1 MTIPTRNTSLH
12 VERVEMPAA
21 ANLLSGLEFPMR
33 AEARQSLLAVLDAEC
48 GQLRRAVTT
57 QEYSA
62 VRTAEADAELAAA
75 RLDAGRVALSRAKTA
90 ADVADR
96 RESWLKILIWALC
109 ASACFAAEFVLSW
122 NALCFVLNVE
132 KWTVLGVL
140 LGLAPPSGLA
150 VLEVVI
156 ARLFEDP
163 WQELRACAASTRR
176 TVARVAMAVLLLALA
191 AGNGITIWRLAKARE
206 VAVQLESVL
215 NRNLTSD
222 ATEKELAKL
231 DRTAIDQ
238 AVLWVSLLVSVDG
251 AIFLLL
257 SLRAG
262 KEIRNRRIADRE
274 LARARSE
281 HTRLETEAARASSE
295 ADAVHEGWKTIT
307 QKAEGDAERYRAY
320 CLYLLAKQE
329 AAAAAELTLEQQVS
343 HALQFA

>member
-1 MTIPTRNTSLH
+1 MTITTRSSSLH

-21 ANLLSGLEFPMR
+21 ANLVSSLKFTLRP
-33 AEARQSLLAVLDAEC
+33 EARESMLAILDAEC
-48 GQLRRAVTT
+48 GQLRRAVTNR
-57 QEYSA
+57 EYSMM
-62 VRTAEADAELAAA
+62 RTAEVDAELAAA
-75 RLDAGRVALSRAKTA
+75 RLEASRAALEQAKTA
-90 ADVADR
+90 ADAADR
-96 RESWLKILIWALC
+96 RGNWLKIVIWALC

-150 VLEVVI
+150 ILEVVI

-163 WQELRACAASTRR
+163 WQELRASAASVRR
-176 TVARVAMAVLLLALA
+176 TVARVAMAVLLVTLA
-191 AGNGITIWRLAKARE
+191 AGNGITIWHLAKARE

-238 AVLWVSLLVSVDG
+238 AVLWVSLLVSIDG

-257 SLRAG
+257 SLGAG
-262 KEIRNRRIADRE
+262 KEIHNRRIADRE
-274 LARARSE
+274 LAKARSE
-281 HTRLETEAARASSE
+281 HARLETEAARTSSE
-295 ADAVHEGWKTIT
+295 ADAVHESWKTIAE
-307 QKAEGDAERYRAY
+307 KAEGDAERYRAY
-320 CLYLLAKQE
+320 CLYLLARQE
-329 AAAAAELTLEQQVS
+329 AIAADLTLEQQVS
-343 HALQFA
+343 HALQLA